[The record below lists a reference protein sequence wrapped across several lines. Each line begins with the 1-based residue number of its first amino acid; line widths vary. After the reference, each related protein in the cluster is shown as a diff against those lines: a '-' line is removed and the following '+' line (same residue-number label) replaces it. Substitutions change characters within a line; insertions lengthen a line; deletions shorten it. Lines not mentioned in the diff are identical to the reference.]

1 MLATRANARLCSAR
15 QIGQIAKSVAVSPA
29 PLLLASRPLL
39 GTPHDFPS
47 SQTRNFG
54 LFSIVKD
61 KVPKKDL
68 ASVRIT
74 KPIFPGPVYTD
85 NELLGV
91 EVGHREPETLA
102 DSLAWKLV
110 RGARKMVDFTT
121 GVTDKKPL
129 TTAQY
134 VRIVLTHDVHDNQSK
149 KTNSRFSPNRI
160 LVFFSS
166 KA

>member
-15 QIGQIAKSVAVSPA
+15 QIGQIAKSVSMSPA
-29 PLLLASRPLL
+29 PLLLASRQLL
-39 GTPHDFPS
+39 GAHHDFPS
-47 SQTRNFG
+47 QARNFA

-68 ASVRIT
+68 ASTRHT

-85 NELLGV
+85 KELLGV

-102 DSLAWKLV
+102 DSLAWRLV
-110 RGARKMVDFTT
+110 RGARKLVDFST

-134 VRIVLTHDVHDNQSK
+134 VRIFTHDQEMFQYYQPKS
-149 KTNSRFSPNRI
+149 
-160 LVFFSS
+160 
-166 KA
+166 